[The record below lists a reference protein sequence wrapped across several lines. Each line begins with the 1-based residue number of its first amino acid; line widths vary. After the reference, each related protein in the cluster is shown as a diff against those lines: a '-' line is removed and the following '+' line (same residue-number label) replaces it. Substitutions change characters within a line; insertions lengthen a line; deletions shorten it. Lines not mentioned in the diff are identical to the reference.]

1 MLIPTVTNAY
11 CHFVYFNQLSVYALT
26 VCFGR
31 DYVILANFRSPQ
43 TNTTTGLIHFFT
55 LNDFWL
61 ARVIVKMKQ
70 QIMLKCTSFFKE
82 YI

>member
-31 DYVILANFRSPQ
+31 NYVILANFRSPQ
-43 TNTTTGLIHFFT
+43 TNTTTGLIHF
-55 LNDFWL
+55 LH
-61 ARVIVKMKQ
+61 
-70 QIMLKCTSFFKE
+70 
-82 YI
+82 